1 MLRIVNTGEG
11 TDSSHHQFCSSASTA
26 QNIFYHHTLSFFFIS
41 FLKEFKTVQ
50 CSCLPLF
57 QPVAVLWLVVTI
69 WGDGP
74 PICPVQEDSSHPGIP
89 KDKPEDEFLGLRFH
103 SQHRVAHIPLSCKKT
118 KLSHLSP
125 FFFLLAL
132 IPPFSLLRKA
142 LFILMGTARTLW
154 PHNCH
159 EGYSVVQTVPVCNDI
174 FLEHANSKRLL

>member
-1 MLRIVNTGEG
+1 MFSLALKTTGYSSSPSTAKIICSSALVVFSSPPEVELSLREDRSLSQGKHCWCSSQGPQTEAAFGRCLLRIVNTGEG

-74 PICPVQEDSSHPGIP
+74 PICPVQDSSHPGIP
-89 KDKPEDEFLGLRFH
+89 KDKPEDEFLGLCFH
-103 SQHRVAHIPLSCKKT
+103 SQH
-118 KLSHLSP
+118 
-125 FFFLLAL
+125 
-132 IPPFSLLRKA
+132 
-142 LFILMGTARTLW
+142 
-154 PHNCH
+154 
-159 EGYSVVQTVPVCNDI
+159 
-174 FLEHANSKRLL
+174 